1 MLRILVPK
9 NEGIY
14 GIAAEEFAAIW
25 RKATGKTL
33 AVTTKDD
40 RKSDLVVMGF
50 RCGQR
55 LHARQDHRKSHSAV

>member
-33 AVTTKDD
+33 AEG
-40 RKSDLVVMGF
+40 RP
-50 RCGQR
+50 
-55 LHARQDHRKSHSAV
+55 